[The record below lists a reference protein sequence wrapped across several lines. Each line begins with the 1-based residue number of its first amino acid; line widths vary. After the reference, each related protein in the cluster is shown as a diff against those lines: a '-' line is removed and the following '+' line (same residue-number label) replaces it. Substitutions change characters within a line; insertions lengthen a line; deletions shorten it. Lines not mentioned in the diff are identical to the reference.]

1 MRTIIPLISIL
12 ILLLSSCRDNPKQ
25 PEPVSRP
32 TLETLSMEL
41 FVGETATNRIT
52 GGTEIRIMSFTHDV
66 IDTWVESSTLHVKGL
81 LEGKGEIRLQLDGH
95 TTVCNVE
102 VKLRDD
108 PFRPEPET
116 EQEKARKIADTSM
129 RVDFGD
135 ISLAYSTPG
144 TLFSMSTD
152 TKTLTINSLITG
164 ASISF
169 TSSHSLSFT
178 AKPLNKA
185 DTITDGT
192 LSLNGNTVELS
203 HTEIYHY
210 TANAIHVRA
219 VPRHSPPCW
228 IVVNPF

>member
-1 MRTIIPLISIL
+1 MKTIIPIISIL
-12 ILLLSSCRDNPKQ
+12 ILLLSSCKDSTKE

-32 TLETLSMEL
+32 TLETLSMEI

-52 GGTEIRIMSFTHDV
+52 VGTEIRIMSFTHEV
-66 IDTWVESSTLHVKGL
+66 IDTWVEGSILYVKGL
-81 LEGKGEIRLQLDGH
+81 LEGKGEVRLQLDGH

-102 VKLRDD
+102 VKLRND

-116 EQEKARKIADTSM
+116 EEEKARKIADTSM

-152 TKTLTINSLITG
+152 TKTLTVNSLITG

-169 TSSHSLSFT
+169 TSSHNLSFSDT
-178 AKPLNKA
+178 PLNKA

-192 LSLNGNTVELS
+192 LNLNGNVVELS
-203 HTEIYHY
+203 HTEIYH
-210 TANAIHVRA
+210 TTPTAIHIRA
-219 VPRHSPPCW
+219 ITRQSAPCW